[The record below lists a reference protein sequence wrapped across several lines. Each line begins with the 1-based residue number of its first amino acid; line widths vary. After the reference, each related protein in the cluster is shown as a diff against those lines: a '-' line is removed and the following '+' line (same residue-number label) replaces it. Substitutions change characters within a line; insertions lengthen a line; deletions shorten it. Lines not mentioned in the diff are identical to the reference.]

1 MTFPKGI
8 VTPNTQN
15 TAAFVRTY
23 SSVIKL
29 RCLYFLRYNA
39 LSNRP
44 CNLRYGTRL
53 LQIQAKAGFPNKKI
67 TKSTDKRIFLQG
79 KRSSAV

>member
-15 TAAFVRTY
+15 TAAFVRTAGTMSY

-39 LSNRP
+39 LRNSP
-44 CNLRYGTRL
+44 CHLRYGTCL

-67 TKSTDKRIFLQG
+67 TKDTDKRNFFTG
-79 KRSSAV
+79 